1 MYESCLVIH
10 FISKKMTACT
20 INPFMFYT
28 KENVINLETDYVNC
42 SKIVKKTHWL
52 NTHIFLGLEKMK

>member
-20 INPFMFYT
+20 INPFMFY
-28 KENVINLETDYVNC
+28 KNENEVNLETDYVNC
-42 SKIVKKTHWL
+42 SEIV
-52 NTHIFLGLEKMK
+52 